1 MTEPK
6 TSIASYTASGS
17 LILFGLTANDFAV
30 LSGLFFAFITF
41 CINWYYKHKHMR
53 IIEQQVKRMP
63 FPKLEIDEQ

>member
-1 MTEPK
+1 MSDPK

-30 LSGLFFAFITF
+30 LSGLIFALMTF

-53 IIEQQVKRMP
+53 IIEKQVQRMP
-63 FPKLEIDEQ
+63 FPKLDLEEQ

>member
-1 MTEPK
+1 MSDPK

-41 CINWYYKHKHMR
+41 CINWYYKHEHMR

-63 FPKLEIDEQ
+63 FPKIDLEEQ

>member
-1 MTEPK
+1 MTDPK

-30 LSGLFFAFITF
+30 ISGLIFAFMTF
-41 CINWYYKHKHMR
+41 LLNWYYKHKHMR

-63 FPKLEIDEQ
+63 FPKLNLEEQ

>member
-6 TSIASYTASGS
+6 ASIASYTASGS

-63 FPKLEIDEQ
+63 FPKIDLEEQ

>member
-1 MTEPK
+1 MTDPK

-53 IIEQQVKRMP
+53 IIEQHVKRMP

>member
-1 MTEPK
+1 MNNPK

-63 FPKLEIDEQ
+63 FPKLEIEEQ